1 MDFSPL
7 VEAPSQM
14 NNNLFSVSYVHCWDK
29 ANKNVSSSSNSLE
42 EESKINTGIGFLD
55 HMLDQL

>member
-1 MDFSPL
+1 MDLSPL
-7 VEAPSQM
+7 VEASTLM
-14 NNNLFSVSYVHCWDK
+14 NNNPFSVSYVHCWDK
-29 ANKNVSSSSNSLE
+29 ANKNISSIASE